1 MTFHDDKLWQEAFT
15 ALLDLLELTDRQD
28 NQLAG
33 KVGKHGMMVLTEV
46 AQAVA
51 NRDRKFR
58 EIKLRTVG
66 TGNIVA
72 LRSLL
77 SVMWAREMLTDDEFA
92 RVDGAYESLASKL
105 PR

>member
-15 ALLDLLELTDRQD
+15 ALLDVLELTEGEDSD
-28 NQLAG
+28 LSS
-33 KVGKHGMMVLTEV
+33 KVRKHAMKTLTEV
-46 AQAVA
+46 GQAVA

-58 EIKLRTVG
+58 DIKLRTVG
-66 TGNIVA
+66 TGDIVS

-77 SVMWAREMLTDDEFA
+77 SVMWAREMLSDDDFA
-92 RVDGAYESLASKL
+92 KIDGAYEALANKL

>member
-15 ALLDLLELTDRQD
+15 ALLDLLEITDGDDGDLVDQVRKQGMLT
-28 NQLAG
+28 
-33 KVGKHGMMVLTEV
+33 LTEV
-46 AQAVA
+46 GQAVA

-58 EIKLRTVG
+58 DIKLRTVG
-66 TGNIVA
+66 TGIIVS

-92 RVDGAYESLASKL
+92 KLDGGYESLANKL

>member
-15 ALLDLLELTDRQD
+15 SLLDVLEITEDVNSDIAKQVR
-28 NQLAG
+28 
-33 KVGKHGMMVLTEV
+33 KHAMVVLTEV
-46 AQAVA
+46 GQAVA

-58 EIKLRTVG
+58 DIKLRTVG
-66 TGNIVA
+66 TGAIVA

-77 SVMWAREMLTDDEFA
+77 SVLWAREILSDDDFA
-92 RVDGAYESLASKL
+92 KLDGAYEALANKL

>member
-15 ALLDLLELTDRQD
+15 ALLDLLETTEGEDSDVVSQVR
-28 NQLAG
+28 
-33 KVGKHGMMVLTEV
+33 KHAMMTLTEV
-46 AQAVA
+46 GQAVA

-58 EIKLRTVG
+58 DIKLRGVG
-66 TGNIVA
+66 TGIVVA

-77 SVMWAREMLTDDEFA
+77 SVLWAREMLTDDEFA
-92 RVDGAYESLASKL
+92 KLDGAYESLASKL